1 MKFTT
6 KRIADGISLSVM
18 PSDKFK
24 AGVIA
29 FSLTLPLSKE
39 AVAHGLILSGLLRR
53 GTEKYPSIFI
63 FSKVYKRKSARK
75 YLTYAK

>member
-1 MKFTT
+1 MNFTT

-29 FSLTLPLSKE
+29 LSLTVPLTRKGS
-39 AVAHGLILSGLLRR
+39 AYYSPV
-53 GTEKYPSIFI
+53 
-63 FSKVYKRKSARK
+63 FSA
-75 YLTYAK
+75 LNI